1 MINEVTRL
9 KRLKADLLVKI
20 QTAKADDLPALRIQE
35 SALDNQMTL
44 VTARSKAQE
53 WAIIRRTE

>member
-9 KRLKADLLVKI
+9 QRLKADLLVKI
-20 QTAKADDLPALRIQE
+20 QTAKAVDLPALRIQE

-44 VTARSKAQE
+44 ITAGSKAQE